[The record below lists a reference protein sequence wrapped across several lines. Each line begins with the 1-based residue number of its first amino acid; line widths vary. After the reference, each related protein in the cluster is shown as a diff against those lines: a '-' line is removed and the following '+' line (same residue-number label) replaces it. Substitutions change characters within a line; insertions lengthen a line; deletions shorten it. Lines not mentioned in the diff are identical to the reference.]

1 MARVH
6 PEQRI
11 AGDVA
16 AAFPAL
22 VADESRWVDAIR
34 GGDDGA
40 SSAAFNAMFRA
51 YAAPLAAF
59 AQLYLGSGDEAA
71 DAVQDVFVAIWRR
84 ARAWVV
90 RGTVREYLYGAVRN
104 EALTRL
110 RRGRVR
116 ARAADQLLLD
126 AADDMTVTV
135 FGLGS
140 EPTVDPHEAQ
150 LALLEGALGKL
161 SDKHRQVFLLRWQH
175 GLTYA
180 EIAAVLDIPVK
191 TVDSRMVRGLQAIR
205 RACAMSPAKDSA
217 R

>member
-6 PEQRI
+6 LEHRM

-16 AAFPAL
+16 ATFPAL
-22 VADESRWVDAIR
+22 VADESRWVAQVRD
-34 GGDDGA
+34 GDDGA

-59 AQLYLGSGDEAA
+59 AQLYLGSSDDAA

-84 ARAWVV
+84 ARTWAV
-90 RGTVREYLYGAVRN
+90 RSTVREYLYGAVRN

-110 RRGRVR
+110 RRGKVR

-126 AADDMTVTV
+126 AADDMTLAV
-135 FGLGS
+135 FGMGS
-140 EPTVDPHEAQ
+140 EPAVDPHEAR
-150 LALLEGALGKL
+150 LAMLEGALGKL

-191 TVDSRMVRGLQAIR
+191 TVDSRMLRALQAIR
-205 RACAMSPAKDSA
+205 RACA

>member
-6 PEQRI
+6 LEQRI

-22 VADESRWVDAIR
+22 VADEWRWVEQVRD
-34 GGDDGA
+34 GDEAA

-59 AQLYLGSGDEAA
+59 AQLYLGSSDEAA

-84 ARAWVV
+84 ARTWAV

-104 EALTRL
+104 ESLTRL

-116 ARAADQLLLD
+116 ARAADQLLRD
-126 AADDMTVTV
+126 AAHDMTVAV
-135 FGLGS
+135 FGVGS
-140 EPTVDPHEAQ
+140 EPAADPHEAR
-150 LALLEGALGKL
+150 LAMLEGALRTL

-180 EIAAVLDIPVK
+180 EIAAVLDVPVK
-191 TVDSRMVRGLQAIR
+191 TVDSRMVRALQTLR
-205 RACAMSPAKDSA
+205 RVCL